1 MTTIAMGNVIKFPD
15 LRERVGKKYREEEV
29 ARLNELLKLCDE
41 DMQTILEQIDQ
52 LQLELSSLTAEYE
65 ALLSR
70 LTKLIE
76 VDNDK

>member
-1 MTTIAMGNVIKFPD
+1 MGNVIKFPD